1 MIINAAQSSVEVIGD
16 IKEFKIGIDPKNLEF
31 ITTLLSSNLY
41 SDPEQSFI
49 REIVSNAWDS
59 HVEAGT
65 TDTPVIINFDYINRS
80 ITIRD
85 YGTGLSPERFQ
96 EIYNNI
102 GSSTKRESNDYIG
115 GFGIGRFS
123 ALACSKTV
131 FITSYYNGK
140 AYHYIMVKDGNA
152 ITTNLVASL
161 DTEEKNGV
169 EVNIKDIVSFT
180 RYENALR
187 YIVYFPNVY
196 LNTVG
201 AESRSGII
209 KEFNSYKIRKFKS
222 FAVSESSGSDGKLLL
237 GNVLYPCN
245 REMLDPISR
254 KVYDKI
260 TTTGIAIRFEVG
272 ELEVT
277 PNRESIIYSAKCKE
291 IINKRLIEAHNE
303 INTII
308 KNNIPHALDNL
319 EKYHEVCNQ
328 SFYYNFFDNGVTKY
342 RFSNYHF
349 SYTEL
354 GIVPT
359 YKGKD
364 LYDYHYMINALL
376 HSKLPNFKC
385 YLSKGKFNNVS
396 NYVRSAWSKY
406 DGVITCNAK
415 NIIIVKGVTRL
426 TSSIKEYIK
435 NKYSDIAI
443 IGDFSV
449 IDIIRIGVEG
459 KIITD
464 SNNPNIRYIAYELC
478 SNIRDNAIILDVTTD
493 ADYLK
498 YKETISESKVKKSTI
513 QNVTF
518 HRIITSGPYCTYQ
531 QHKTFTTFE
540 DAIDWIKD
548 SRRIVCILPLDT
560 GILPRICF
568 YFMRYRHA
576 EIIRVAKNIFPK
588 LIALKLPNIVV
599 NIYDLLKTDK
609 MLIKLHTFIK
619 YGVIYDDR
627 VIESIPNP
635 LQKEISEMFK
645 WYRSIK
651 LHLDLVDWIKPMDIE
666 EDPYYAYL
674 CKEYCK
680 YFEIFNQIKTE
691 YDITDELYIYAIIR
705 KLNKYRMSFDIY
717 TKLNNNLFLQLLCKK

>member
-65 TDTPVIINFDYINRS
+65 TDTPVIINFDYNNRS

-169 EVNIKDIVSFT
+169 EVNIKDIVNFT
-180 RYENALR
+180 RYENALW

-201 AESRSGII
+201 AGSRSEII
-209 KEFNSYKIRKFKS
+209 KEFNSNKIRKFKS
-222 FAVSESSGSDGKLLL
+222 FAVSERSVADGKLLL

-245 REMLDPISR
+245 ESMLDPISR

-260 TTTGIAIRFEVG
+260 RRTGIAIRFEVG

-277 PNRESIIYSAKCKE
+277 PNRESIIYSTKCKE
-291 IINKRLIEAHNE
+291 LINKRFIEAYDE
-303 INTII
+303 IKTII
-308 KNNIPHALDNL
+308 SNNIPHALDNL
-319 EKYHEVCNQ
+319 EKYYESCNR
-328 SFYYNFFDNGVTKY
+328 SYFYNFFDNSIYYYGY
-342 RFSNYHF
+342 SMYSF
-349 SYTEL
+349 SYGEL
-354 GIVPT
+354 GIVHT
-359 YKGKD
+359 YKGHD
-364 LYDYHYMINALL
+364 LYDYHYMIHALL
-376 HSKLPNFKC
+376 HSILPNFKC
-385 YLSKGKFNNVS
+385 YLNRGRFNNVS
-396 NYVRSAWSKY
+396 NYTRSAWSKY

-415 NIIIVKGVTRL
+415 KILIVKGVTRL
-426 TSSIKEYIK
+426 TSSIKKYIK

-443 IGDFSV
+443 IGDFSAV
-449 IDIIRIGVEG
+449 DIIRIEIEG
-459 KIITD
+459 KMITD
-464 SNNPNIRYIAYELC
+464 SSNLTIKYIADELC
-478 SNIRDNAIILDVTTD
+478 SNIKDNAIVLDVTTD

-498 YKETISESKVKKSTI
+498 YKEMISKSKVKKSTI

-518 HRIITSGPYCTYQ
+518 HRIVTSSPYCTYQ

-548 SRRIVCILPLDT
+548 SRRVVCVLPLDT
-560 GILPRICF
+560 EILPRICY
-568 YFMRYRHA
+568 YFIRYRHA

-588 LIALKLPNIVV
+588 LIALKLPNLV

-619 YGVIYDDR
+619 YGVIYDSR

-645 WYRSIK
+645 WYISIK
-651 LHLDLVDWIKPMDIE
+651 LHQDLVYWIKPMDIE

>member
-65 TDTPVIINFDYINRS
+65 TDTPVIINFDYNNRS

-102 GSSTKRESNDYIG
+102 GSSTKRDSNDYIG

-161 DTEEKNGV
+161 DTKEKNGV
-169 EVNIKDIVSFT
+169 EVNIKDIIRFGP
-180 RYENALR
+180 YENALA

-201 AESRSGII
+201 AEGRTGII
-209 KEFNSYKIRKFKS
+209 KAFNSYKIRKFKS
-222 FAVSESSGSDGKLLL
+222 FAVSERVGSEGKILL

-245 REMLDPISR
+245 EGMLNPISR

-260 TTTGIAIRFEVG
+260 RRTGIAIRFEVG

-277 PNRESIIYSAKCKE
+277 PNRESIIYSTKCKE
-291 IINKRLIEAHNE
+291 LINKRFIEAYDE
-303 INTII
+303 IKTII
-308 KNNIPHALDNL
+308 SNNIPHALDNL
-319 EKYHEVCNQ
+319 EKYHEACNQ
-328 SFYYNFFDNGVTKY
+328 GYYYNFFDNVVSKY
-342 RFSNYHF
+342 DYSMYQF
-349 SYTEL
+349 SYVEL

-359 YKGKD
+359 YKGHD
-364 LYDYHYMINALL
+364 LYDHHYIINALL

-385 YLSKGKFNNVS
+385 YLSRGKFNNVS

-415 NIIIVKGVTRL
+415 DILIVKGISRL

-435 NKYSDIAI
+435 NKYSNAAI
-443 IGDFSV
+443 IGDFSA
-449 IDIIRIGVEG
+449 IDIIKIGVED
-459 KIITD
+459 KIIAD
-464 SNNPNIRYIAYELC
+464 SSNPTIKYIADELC
-478 SNIRDNAIILDVTTD
+478 SNIRDNAIVLDVTTD

-498 YKETISESKVKKSTI
+498 YKEMISESKVKRSTI

-518 HRIITSGPYCTYQ
+518 HIIFASSPYVSYQ
-531 QHKTFTTFE
+531 QHKTYTTFE
-540 DAIDWIKD
+540 DAVNWIKD
-548 SRRIVCILPLDT
+548 YRGAVCVLPLDT
-560 GILPRICF
+560 GIHPRICY
-568 YFMRYRHA
+568 YFTSFRHVR
-576 EIIRVAKNIFPK
+576 IIKVAKNIFPK
-588 LIALKLPNIVV
+588 LIALKLPNLV

-609 MLIKLHTFIK
+609 MLIKLYTCIK
-619 YGVIYDDR
+619 YEVLYDIR

-635 LQKEISEMFK
+635 LQKEINEMFK
-645 WYRSIK
+645 WYKSIK
-651 LHLDLVDWIKPMDIE
+651 LHLDLVGWIRQMDIE

-674 CKEYCK
+674 YKEYRK
-680 YFEIFNQIKTE
+680 YFEIFHQIKAE
-691 YDITDELYIYAIIR
+691 YDITDELYVYAIIR

-717 TKLNNNLFLQLLCKK
+717 TKLNDNLFLQLLCKK

>member
-65 TDTPVIINFDYINRS
+65 TDTPVIINFDYNNRS

-169 EVNIKDIVSFT
+169 EVNIKDIIRFSP
-180 RYENALR
+180 YENALG

-201 AESRSGII
+201 AEGRLGII
-209 KEFNSYKIRKFKS
+209 KDFNSYKIRKFKS
-222 FAVSESSGSDGKLLL
+222 FAVSEKASSEGKILL

-245 REMLDPISR
+245 REMLDPLAR

-260 TTTGIAIRFEVG
+260 VSTGIAIRFEVG

-291 IINKRLIEAHNE
+291 LINERFIEAYVE
-303 INTII
+303 IKTII
-308 KNNIPHALDNL
+308 SNNIPHTLDNL
-319 EKYHEVCNQ
+319 EKYYDVCNQ
-328 SFYYNFFDNGVTKY
+328 NYYYNFFDNSTAKYGYSIY
-342 RFSNYHF
+342 RFSYG
-349 SYTEL
+349 EL
-354 GIVPT
+354 GIAPT

-364 LYDYHYMINALL
+364 LYDYHYMIHALL

-385 YLSKGKFNNVS
+385 YLNRGKFNNVS
-396 NYVRSAWSKY
+396 NYTRSTWSKY
-406 DGVITCNAK
+406 DGVITCNSK
-415 NIIIVKGVTRL
+415 KILIVKGVTRL
-426 TSSIKEYIK
+426 TSNIKEYIR

-443 IGDFSV
+443 IGDFSA
-449 IDIIRIGVEG
+449 IDIIKIGVEG
-459 KIITD
+459 KMITD
-464 SNNPNIRYIAYELC
+464 SSNPTIKYIADELC
-478 SNIRDNAIILDVTTD
+478 SNIRDNAIVLDVTTD

-498 YKETISESKVKKSTI
+498 YKEMISESKVKRSTI

-518 HRIITSGPYCTYQ
+518 HIIFASSPYVTYQ
-531 QHKTFTTFE
+531 QHKTFITFE
-540 DAIDWIKD
+540 DAVNWIKD
-548 SRRIVCILPLDT
+548 YRGAVCVVPLDT
-560 GILPRICF
+560 GIHPRICY
-568 YFMRYRHA
+568 YFTYHRHVR
-576 EIIRVAKNIFPK
+576 IIKVAKNIFPK
-588 LIALKLPNIVV
+588 LIALKLPNLV
-599 NIYDLLKTDK
+599 NIYDLLKTDR
-609 MLIKLHTFIK
+609 MLIKLYTFIK
-619 YGVIYDDR
+619 YEVLYDTR

-635 LQKEISEMFK
+635 LQKEINEMFK
-645 WYRSIK
+645 WYNSIK
-651 LHLDLVDWIKPMDIE
+651 LHLDLVDWIRQMDIE

-674 CKEYCK
+674 YKEYRK
-680 YFEIFNQIKTE
+680 YFEIFHQIQAE
-691 YDITDELYIYAIIR
+691 YDITDKLYIYAIIR

-717 TKLNNNLFLQLLCKK
+717 TKLNDNLFLQLLCRK